1 MRSNVPVSR
10 CSRSE
15 AANYFLVYANPHAIV
30 YPKKRFVWRVC
41 LFPTFLVIPTVV
53 EAEGQ
58 IYWVSSTAYEWTGD
72 RMASGEWPYYGAAAC
87 NFLPISTRVLV
98 LDGSKAG
105 GVFVV
110 KDRIGRGSDFD
121 IYLGDVNIANQYGRQ
136 FIRIQ
141 VLEGAAN
148 LDEFRA
154 KNVGVSTWVWIKT
167 LYGAHVK

>member
-1 MRSNVPVSR
+1 METAVVS
-10 CSRSE
+10 
-15 AANYFLVYANPHAIV
+15 ANFTEGGRNFLQKSCVFI
-30 YPKKRFVWRVC
+30 KIC
-41 LFPTFLVIPTVV
+41 LASLLVLTFLVIPTVV

-87 NFLPISTRVLV
+87 NFLPIGTRVLV

-141 VLEGAAN
+141 VLEGAAK